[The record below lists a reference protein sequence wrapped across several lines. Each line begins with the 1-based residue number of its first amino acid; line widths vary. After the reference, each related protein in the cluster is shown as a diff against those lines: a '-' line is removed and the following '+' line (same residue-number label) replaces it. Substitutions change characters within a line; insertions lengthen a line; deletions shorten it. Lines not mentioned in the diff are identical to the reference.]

1 MTTMTIR
8 NAVPKFG
15 IRRAVVLALAVV
27 AAAVIA
33 ALLAVGSPASAQSS
47 DDKEIWSA
55 TMTTGAF
62 PIGQGYNT
70 ATLHGIGSL
79 SDDEVPL
86 EDDGDTLITGIIDS
100 SAGSG
105 TLIFGL
111 DDRLNSLEEA
121 VWTLH
126 VDGRAFDFNDATYSS
141 DSTYGDVYSWS
152 LSPRFGWATSDT
164 VALKITERKSISVLA
179 GPDVEYGG
187 NNNAV
192 ESTAKFTFSRTGNID
207 EALSFIV
214 KHVEGDETWPRKFAA
229 GQASFDNAH
238 WAIDEDGSN
247 NPVCT
252 ITWQLQAVSGYILAA
267 DTAVVTVEGPGTTCM
282 ATM

>member
-1 MTTMTIR
+1 MTTR
-8 NAVPKFG
+8 NAVPEFG
-15 IRRAVVLALAVV
+15 VRWAVVLAVV

-47 DDKEIWSA
+47 DDKEVWSA

-62 PIGQGYNT
+62 PIGFGFDV
-70 ATLHGIGSL
+70 LGPRGSL
-79 SDDEVPL
+79 SDDVITYE
-86 EDDGDTLITGIIDS
+86 EDDYTIGLILDS
-100 SAGSG
+100 AANGG
-105 TLIFGL
+105 RLIMAFDFRL
-111 DDRLNSLEEA
+111 DSLAEA
-121 VWTLH
+121 VLTLH
-126 VDGRAFDFNDATYSS
+126 VGGRAFDFNDATYATDS
-141 DSTYGDVYSWS
+141 DYHHTYTWT
-152 LSPRFGWATSDT
+152 LSPRFGWATSDM
-164 VALKITERKSISVLA
+164 VAVKITEKKSLSVIA
-179 GPDVEYGG
+179 GPNVEYGG